1 MTIDQAVC
9 EWGRESV
16 ESWGKRRRRSLANA
30 TEEKAEDMT
39 LSQEILV
46 LDFGDEKQSDF
57 LKSDAS
63 IDFNEAGNH
72 HLAYSRTCYMQ
83 QKKKRYFNF
92 IIYFLDKTVT
102 IVEPCPTKASVLILG
117 VTCALLVLIY
127 ISTIFCY
134 YMKKWLSPRK
144 MMP

>member
-1 MTIDQAVC
+1 M
-9 EWGRESV
+9 
-16 ESWGKRRRRSLANA
+16 
-30 TEEKAEDMT
+30 TEEKSEDMT

-63 IDFNEAGNH
+63 IDFNEAGKSGRKKTARLSVNRNVRET
-72 HLAYSRTCYMQ
+72 LYMVC
-83 QKKKRYFNF
+83 
-92 IIYFLDKTVT
+92 IITQYMFSDKTVT
-102 IVEPCPTKASVLILG
+102 IVEPCPTKTSVLALG

-134 YMKKWLSPRK
+134 YMKKWLTPRK

>member
-1 MTIDQAVC
+1 
-9 EWGRESV
+9 
-16 ESWGKRRRRSLANA
+16 
-30 TEEKAEDMT
+30 MT

-63 IDFNEAGNH
+63 IDFNEAGNYINVNYPE
-72 HLAYSRTCYMQ
+72 LIVSR
-83 QKKKRYFNF
+83 QKRKVFQFYFP
-92 IIYFLDKTVT
+92 DKTVT
-102 IVEPCPTKASVLILG
+102 IVEPCPTKTSVLILG

>member
-1 MTIDQAVC
+1 
-9 EWGRESV
+9 
-16 ESWGKRRRRSLANA
+16 
-30 TEEKAEDMT
+30 MT

-46 LDFGDEKQSDF
+46 LDFGDDKESGF

-63 IDFNEAGNH
+63 IDFNEAGKIRQRKTHWSDSKNFH
-72 HLAYSRTCYMQ
+72 DTDYME
-83 QKKKRYFNF
+83 YLFP
-92 IIYFLDKTVT
+92 DKTVT
-102 IVEPCPTKASVLILG
+102 IVEPCPTKTSVLALG

-134 YMKKWLSPRK
+134 YMKKWLTPRK